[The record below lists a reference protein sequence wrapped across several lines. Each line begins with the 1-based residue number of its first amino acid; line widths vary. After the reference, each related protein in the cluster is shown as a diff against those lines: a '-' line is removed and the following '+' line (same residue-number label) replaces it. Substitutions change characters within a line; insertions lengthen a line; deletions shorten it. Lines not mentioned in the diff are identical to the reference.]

1 MTVKKPE
8 MSEEVQVVDAG
19 RLVQIPGSGERHTSV
34 LSALAEVFRPQR
46 GQLQG
51 SADGKCTAMVLGKA
65 QDHRERTISSN
76 VICVAPEIKKK

>member
-1 MTVKKPE
+1 MKKPE

-19 RLVQIPGSGERHTSV
+19 RLVQISGSGERHTSV

-51 SADGKCTAMVLGKA
+51 SLQMGNARLW
-65 QDHRERTISSN
+65 
-76 VICVAPEIKKK
+76 